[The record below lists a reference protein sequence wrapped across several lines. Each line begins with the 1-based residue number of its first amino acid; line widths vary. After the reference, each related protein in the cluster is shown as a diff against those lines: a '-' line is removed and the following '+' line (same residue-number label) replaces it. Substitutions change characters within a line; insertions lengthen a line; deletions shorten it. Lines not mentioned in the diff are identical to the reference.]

1 MRPWLVGVVMCAPLL
16 CMPPAAA
23 DPVQDSRF
31 FQILDQYK
39 IGYSSRQD
47 AIAAAGSA
55 CAALDRGASYGQ
67 LQTAG
72 LSAPGQAGPGAWTL
86 RDADQFLFAAT
97 SAYCPQYANLVPAES
112 LR

>member
-1 MRPWLVGVVMCAPLL
+1 MLICAA
-16 CMPPAAA
+16 PAPA
-23 DPVQDSRF
+23 DPDQDAHF

-47 AIAAAGSA
+47 AIAAARSA

-72 LSAPGQAGPGAWTL
+72 LSAPGQTGPGSWTL
-86 RDADQFLFAAT
+86 RDADQFLFAST
-97 SAYCPQYANLVPAES
+97 TAYCPQYAELVPPES